1 MTAPRSLIVNSPCE
15 RLTRQWE
22 QGRDGTLQLREEWRS
37 AGYEIH
43 DVLTQHG

>member
-22 QGRDGTLQLREEWRS
+22 QGRDGTLQPREGRRS
-37 AGYEIH
+37 AGHEIQ